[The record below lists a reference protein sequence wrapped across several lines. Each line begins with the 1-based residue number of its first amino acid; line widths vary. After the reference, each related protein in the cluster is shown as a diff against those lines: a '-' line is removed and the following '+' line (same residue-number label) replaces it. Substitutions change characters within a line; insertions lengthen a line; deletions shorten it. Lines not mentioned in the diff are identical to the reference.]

1 MEVNISSE
9 TLKQAAQEGVD
20 EFVLAVKDA
29 IVDAAGGELNAAAL
43 GNLNAEQVTLWG
55 YFILREEVMD
65 GGFIQLIYNGYGS
78 FFFRNPFARAVE
90 GWGMDELASIIR
102 KAHRVYDKNRAEL
115 EKERSDEDFMA
126 LFEQFPQFDE
136 FDHSFVENEE
146 EWTAM
151 IAHYVDEHLDNF
163 VHVVE

>member
-55 YFILREEVMD
+55 YFILREEV
-65 GGFIQLIYNGYGS
+65 IYNGYGS

-136 FDHSFVENEE
+136 FDDSFVENEE

>member
-1 MEVNISSE
+1 M
-9 TLKQAAQEGVD
+9 TKQ
-20 EFVLAVKDA
+20 
-29 IVDAAGGELNAAAL
+29 
-43 GNLNAEQVTLWG
+43 
-55 YFILREEVMD
+55 
-65 GGFIQLIYNGYGS
+65 
-78 FFFRNPFARAVE
+78 
-90 GWGMDELASIIR
+90 
-102 KAHRVYDKNRAEL
+102 AEL

-136 FDHSFVENEE
+136 FDDSFVENEE

>member
-29 IVDAAGGELNAAAL
+29 IADAAGGELNAAAL

-90 GWGMDELASIIR
+90 GWGMDELGSIIR
-102 KAHRVYDKNRAEL
+102 KAHRV
-115 EKERSDEDFMA
+115 
-126 LFEQFPQFDE
+126 
-136 FDHSFVENEE
+136 
-146 EWTAM
+146 
-151 IAHYVDEHLDNF
+151 
-163 VHVVE
+163 

>member
-1 MEVNISSE
+1 
-9 TLKQAAQEGVD
+9 
-20 EFVLAVKDA
+20 
-29 IVDAAGGELNAAAL
+29 
-43 GNLNAEQVTLWG
+43 
-55 YFILREEVMD
+55 MD

-102 KAHRVYDKNRAEL
+102 KAHRVYDKNRVEL

-136 FDHSFVENEE
+136 FDDSFVENEE

>member
-1 MEVNISSE
+1 MTKTGRKLSNN
-9 TLKQAAQEGVD
+9 GG
-20 EFVLAVKDA
+20 
-29 IVDAAGGELNAAAL
+29 VDAATEQMKAKLY
-43 GNLNAEQVTLWG
+43 AEP
-55 YFILREEVMD
+55 FI
-65 GGFIQLIYNGYGS
+65 
-78 FFFRNPFARAVE
+78 
-90 GWGMDELASIIR
+90 
-102 KAHRVYDKNRAEL
+102 

-136 FDHSFVENEE
+136 FDDSFVENEE